1 MYIYVYIY
9 EEKIENAP
17 ASQDSLKPKNHIHGM
32 HKCAK
37 YSLV

>member
-17 ASQDSLKPKNHIHGM
+17 ASQDSSKPTNHIHRLG
-32 HKCAK
+32 KCVN
-37 YSLV
+37 YSHV